1 MASVV
6 GTTAL
11 TYETLTWDAP
21 VEAGYGLADLRAAQR
36 QAGKYDA
43 AIPASIAELAV
54 TLPAAALADA
64 EEASNEITRFDAEL
78 GDEIA
83 PFSAVLLRSESAASS
98 NIENLTA
105 SARAIA
111 EAEALGDTSR
121 RNAALIVSNTEAMNA
136 AVALADQLDE
146 NAILAMHAAL
156 MRDSDP
162 ASAGRWRTE
171 QVWIGGGN
179 FGPRGADYIAP
190 QHSRVPDAITDLLGF
205 TRRPDVPTLPQ
216 IAIAHAQFETIH
228 PFTDGNGRTGR
239 AVIQAMLRHKRL
251 TRRITVPISAG
262 LLTNTDAYFDALGSY
277 RQGNVAPI
285 VARLSEA
292 SLLAVTNGRELVA
305 ELRSIRESWNSRIAA
320 RRDSAVHRVADL
332 LIKRPVVNA
341 RLLQRE
347 LDIRTGNARRYI
359 DPLCEAGI
367 IVEFTDRARN
377 RAWRAP
383 EVLSALDAF
392 AARAG
397 RRSQAAETIRRGP
410 TSKMSDRVAPSTS
423 DGDIQNGVRA
433 PRTGL

>member
-1 MASVV
+1 MASVSS
-6 GTTAL
+6 GTAIGYESL
-11 TYETLTWDAP
+11 TRDAP

-36 QAGKYDA
+36 QAGKYEA
-43 AIPASIAELAV
+43 AVPASIADLTVA
-54 TLPAAALADA
+54 LPAGVLADA

-121 RNAALIVSNTEAMNA
+121 RNAALIVSNTEAMKA
-136 AVALADQLDE
+136 AVALADRLDE

-162 ASAGRWRTE
+162 ASAGHWRTE

-179 FGPRGADYIAP
+179 FGPRGADYVAPHHARVLDSIEDLIA
-190 QHSRVPDAITDLLGF
+190 F
-205 TRRPDVPTLPQ
+205 TRRAAMPTLPQ

-239 AVIQAMLRHKRL
+239 ALIQAMLRHKRL
-251 TRRITVPISAG
+251 TRQITVPVSAG
-262 LLTNTDAYFDALGSY
+262 LLTDTDAYFGALGSY
-277 RQGNVAPI
+277 RDGDPAPI
-285 VARLSEA
+285 VERLSEA
-292 SLLAVTNGRELVA
+292 SMLAVANGRRLVA
-305 ELRSIRESWNSRIAA
+305 DLRSLREEWNARIIA

-332 LIKRPVVNA
+332 LIKHPVFNA

-347 LDIRTGNARRYI
+347 LGVRTGNARRYV
-359 DPLCEAGI
+359 DPLTDAGI

-383 EVLSALDAF
+383 EVLSALDDF
-392 AARAG
+392 ATRAG
-397 RRSQAAETIRRGP
+397 RRGRP
-410 TSKMSDRVAPSTS
+410 D
-423 DGDIQNGVRA
+423 
-433 PRTGL
+433 

>member
-1 MASVV
+1 MASVS
-6 GTTAL
+6 GSTAL
-11 TYETLTWDAP
+11 TYETLTWEAP

-54 TLPAAALADA
+54 TLPAAVLADA

-83 PFSAVLLRSESAASS
+83 PFSSVLLRSESAASS

-121 RNAALIVSNTEAMNA
+121 RNATLIVSNTEAMKA
-136 AVALADQLDE
+136 AVALADHLDE
-146 NAILAMHAAL
+146 HAILAMHAAL
-156 MRDSDP
+156 MRDNDP

-179 FGPRGADYIAP
+179 FGPRGAEYIAP
-190 QHSRVPDAITDLLGF
+190 HHSRVPDTIADLIDF
-205 TRRPDVPTLPQ
+205 TRRTDVPALPQ
-216 IAIAHAQFETIH
+216 IAVSHAQFETIH

-239 AVIQAMLRHKRL
+239 ALIQAMLRQKRL
-251 TRRITVPISAG
+251 TRQITVPVSAG
-262 LLTNTDAYFDALGSY
+262 LLTDTDGYFDALGAY
-277 RQGNVAPI
+277 RQGDIAPI

-292 SLLAVTNGRELVA
+292 SLLAVANGRQLVA
-305 ELRSIRESWNSRIAA
+305 ELRSIRVEWNSRIAA

-332 LIKRPVVNA
+332 LIKHPVLNA
-341 RLLQRE
+341 RFLQRE

-359 DPLCEAGI
+359 NPLAEAGI

-383 EVLSALDAF
+383 EVLSALESF

-397 RRSQAAETIRRGP
+397 RRNLP
-410 TSKMSDRVAPSTS
+410 
-423 DGDIQNGVRA
+423 N
-433 PRTGL
+433 

>member
-1 MASVV
+1 MASVT
-6 GTTAL
+6 GSTAL
-11 TYETLTWDAP
+11 TYETLNWEAP
-21 VEAGYGLADLRAAQR
+21 VEAGYGLADLRAAQC

-54 TLPAAALADA
+54 TLPAAVLADA

-83 PFSAVLLRSESAASS
+83 PFSSVLLRSESAASS

-121 RNAALIVSNTEAMNA
+121 RNATLIVSNTEAMKA
-136 AVALADQLDE
+136 AVALADHLDE
-146 NAILAMHAAL
+146 HAILAMHAAL
-156 MRDSDP
+156 MRDNDP

-179 FGPRGADYIAP
+179 FGPRGAEYIAP
-190 QHSRVPDAITDLLGF
+190 HHSRVPDTIADLIDF
-205 TRRPDVPTLPQ
+205 TRRTDVPALPQ
-216 IAIAHAQFETIH
+216 IAVSHAQFETIH

-239 AVIQAMLRHKRL
+239 ALIQAMLRQKRL
-251 TRRITVPISAG
+251 TRQITVPVSAG
-262 LLTNTDAYFDALGSY
+262 LLTDTDGYFDALGAY
-277 RQGNVAPI
+277 RQGDIAPI

-292 SLLAVTNGRELVA
+292 SLLAVANGRQLVA
-305 ELRSIRESWNSRIAA
+305 ELRSIRVEWNSRIAA

-332 LIKRPVVNA
+332 LIKHPVLNA
-341 RLLQRE
+341 RFLQRE

-359 DPLCEAGI
+359 NPLAEAGI

-383 EVLSALDAF
+383 EVLSALESF

-397 RRSQAAETIRRGP
+397 RRNLP
-410 TSKMSDRVAPSTS
+410 
-423 DGDIQNGVRA
+423 N
-433 PRTGL
+433 

>member
-1 MASVV
+1 VASVR
-6 GTTAL
+6 GCTAL

-36 QAGKYDA
+36 QAGRYEA

-54 TLPAAALADA
+54 TLPAAVLADA

-98 NIENLTA
+98 NIENFTA

-121 RNAALIVSNTEAMNA
+121 RNAALIVSNTAAMKA
-136 AVALADQLDE
+136 AVALADQLDDH
-146 NAILAMHAAL
+146 AILAMHAAL

-162 ASAGRWRTE
+162 AAAGQWRSE

-190 QHSRVPDAITDLLGF
+190 QHTRIPETITDLVDF
-205 TRRPDVPTLPQ
+205 TRRTDLPTLPQ

-239 AVIQAMLRHKRL
+239 ALIHAMLRHKRL
-251 TRRITVPISAG
+251 TRQITIPVSAG
-262 LLTNTDAYFDALGSY
+262 LLTNTDAYFDALGAY
-277 RQGNVAPI
+277 RQGDVAPI
-285 VARLSEA
+285 VTRLSEA
-292 SLLAVTNGRELVA
+292 SLLAVANGRQLVA
-305 ELRSIRESWNSRIAA
+305 ELRSIRESWNSRIDA

-332 LIKRPVVNA
+332 LIKHPVINA
-341 RLLQRE
+341 RFLQRE

-359 DPLCEAGI
+359 DPLAEAGI

-383 EVLSALDAF
+383 EILTALDAF

-397 RRSQAAETIRRGP
+397 RRAH
-410 TSKMSDRVAPSTS
+410 PS
-423 DGDIQNGVRA
+423 
-433 PRTGL
+433 